1 MKRIIAA
8 ISLLLLAAFFCF
20 AQAPLPR
27 GYGGIELGMT
37 LDEVKEKLKKN
48 SEFGYHGDRDVSLLP
63 GENRV
68 LIETDT
74 AAGHVN
80 SFLERCYF
88 QFYNEKL
95 YIIIINVNRERMD
108 HYSIF
113 STLCEKYGNP
123 SSLSPEK
130 SEWRTDSITMTL
142 ERPLALKYVDNNVFG
157 EVNAASL
164 VPLSGTEM
172 TREMFLDEL

>member
-113 STLCEKYGNP
+113 STLCENMAIHRR
-123 SSLSPEK
+123 SL
-130 SEWRTDSITMTL
+130 
-142 ERPLALKYVDNNVFG
+142 LKNQNG
-157 EVNAASL
+157 EQTA
-164 VPLSGTEM
+164 
-172 TREMFLDEL
+172 

>member
-1 MKRIIAA
+1 MKRVIVSIPLFLF
-8 ISLLLLAAFFCF
+8 IAFFCF
-20 AQAPLPR
+20 AQASLPR

-68 LIETDT
+68 LIETD
-74 AAGHVN
+74 AEAGHVI

-113 STLCEKYGNP
+113 STLCEKYGDP
-123 SSLSPEK
+123 TLFSPEK
-130 SEWRTDSITMTL
+130 AEWKTDSVTMTL
-142 ERPLALKYVDNNVFG
+142 ERPLALKYVDNNVFN

-164 VPLSGTEM
+164 VPLSGTEI
-172 TREMFLDEL
+172 TREIFLDEL

>member
-80 SFLERCYF
+80 SFL
-88 QFYNEKL
+88 
-95 YIIIINVNRERMD
+95 
-108 HYSIF
+108 
-113 STLCEKYGNP
+113 
-123 SSLSPEK
+123 
-130 SEWRTDSITMTL
+130 
-142 ERPLALKYVDNNVFG
+142 
-157 EVNAASL
+157 
-164 VPLSGTEM
+164 
-172 TREMFLDEL
+172 